1 MYSRIIDPETNK
13 EYGLNSTHGIAVLTN
28 YISSLKDFTTKRQQL
43 GGDRR
48 SMVLPDDD
56 EFNVP
61 LNMYRAQ
68 TRGVNNGDEPFVEE
82 SSEEEFS
89 EEVTPEEVVPEEESP
104 EEEFSEEVT
113 PEEVVPEEESPE
125 EEFSEEVVPE
135 EESPEEEFSEEVVP
149 EEESPEEESPEE
161 EFSEE
166 VVPEE
171 EFPEKPNTESTLEV
185 PVPSVAMDSVVQD
198 DFENGE
204 ESSSEDS
211 DEYY

>member
-1 MYSRIIDPETNK
+1 MYSRIIDPETNN
-13 EYGLNSTHGIAVLTN
+13 EYGLNSTRGIAVLTN

-43 GGDRR
+43 GGARR

-61 LNMYRAQ
+61 LNMYQAQ

-82 SSEEEFS
+82 SPEEEFS

-104 EEEFSEEVT
+104 EEEFSEEVV

-149 EEESPEEESPEE
+149 EEES
-161 EFSEE
+161 
-166 VVPEE
+166 PEE

>member
-1 MYSRIIDPETNK
+1 MYSRIIDPETNT
-13 EYGLNSTHGIAVLTN
+13 EYGLNSTHGITVLTN
-28 YISSLKDFTTKRQQL
+28 YIASLKVFTTKRQQL
-43 GGDRR
+43 GGGRR

-68 TRGVNNGDEPFVEE
+68 TSGVHNGDESFV
-82 SSEEEFS
+82 
-89 EEVTPEEVVPEEESP
+89 
-104 EEEFSEEVT
+104 
-113 PEEVVPEEESPE
+113 EESPE

-135 EESPEEEFSEEVVP
+135 EESPEEEFSEEEVP
-149 EEESPEEESPEE
+149 EEEL
-161 EFSEE
+161 FS
-166 VVPEE
+166 
-171 EFPEKPNTESTLEV
+171 EKPNTESTLEV
-185 PVPSVAMDSVVQD
+185 PMPSVDMDSVVQD

>member
-1 MYSRIIDPETNK
+1 MYSRIIDPETNN
-13 EYGLNSTHGIAVLTN
+13 EYGLNSTRGIAVLTN

-43 GGDRR
+43 GGARR

-61 LNMYRAQ
+61 LNMYQAQ
-68 TRGVNNGDEPFVEE
+68 TRGVNNGDEPFV
-82 SSEEEFS
+82 
-89 EEVTPEEVVPEEESP
+89 EESP

-149 EEESPEEESPEE
+149 EEESPEEEFSEEVVPEEESPEE

-166 VVPEE
+166 VVPEEESPEE

>member
-82 SSEEEFS
+82 SIRRG
-89 EEVTPEEVVPEEESP
+89 VTRRGILRRGSPRRGVPRRGILRRGSP
-104 EEEFSEEVT
+104 RRR
-113 PEEVVPEEESPE
+113 SPQKRN
-125 EEFSEEVVPE
+125 
-135 EESPEEEFSEEVVP
+135 SP
-149 EEESPEEESPEE
+149 
-161 EFSEE
+161 
-166 VVPEE
+166 
-171 EFPEKPNTESTLEV
+171 KR
-185 PVPSVAMDSVVQD
+185 
-198 DFENGE
+198 
-204 ESSSEDS
+204 
-211 DEYY
+211 

>member
-1 MYSRIIDPETNK
+1 MYSRIIDPETNN
-13 EYGLNSTHGIAVLTN
+13 EYGLNSTRGIAVLTN

-43 GGDRR
+43 GGARR

-61 LNMYRAQ
+61 LNMYQAQ

-89 EEVTPEEVVPEEESP
+89 EEVTPEG
-104 EEEFSEEVT
+104 
-113 PEEVVPEEESPE
+113 VVPEEESPE

-135 EESPEEEFSEEVVP
+135 EES
-149 EEESPEEESPEE
+149 
-161 EFSEE
+161 
-166 VVPEE
+166 PEE

>member
-1 MYSRIIDPETNK
+1 MVYIMYSRIIDPETNT
-13 EYGLNSTHGIAVLTN
+13 EYGLNSTHGITVLTN
-28 YISSLKDFTTKRQQL
+28 YIASLKVFTTKRQQL
-43 GGDRR
+43 GGGRR

-61 LNMYRAQ
+61 LNMYRVQ
-68 TRGVNNGDEPFVEE
+68 TSSVHNGDESFVEE

-89 EEVTPEEVVPEEESP
+89 EEVVPEEVVPEEE
-104 EEEFSEEVT
+104 FSEEV
-113 PEEVVPEEESPE
+113 VPE

-135 EESPEEEFSEEVVP
+135 EESPEEEFSEEEVP
-149 EEESPEEESPEE
+149 EEEL
-161 EFSEE
+161 FS
-166 VVPEE
+166 
-171 EFPEKPNTESTLEV
+171 EKPNTESTLEV
-185 PVPSVAMDSVVQD
+185 PMPSVDMDSVVQD